1 MKVDEYEYHGRG
13 SAVWDRALADAQR
26 TQADAFWLFN
36 GLECVVTGRED
47 GGRRGYLLRSE
58 CAKHFKKL
66 MASTLEEV
74 RKKLEA
80 CPDLPA
86 LPAAQHSPCVQGSAP
101 QRISAAAAAAGQVGS
116 AGGAA
121 GGEASLF
128 GAAVLNSRGGSCSS
142 SGRKNVFKV
151 KVGGV
156 DSTQPVATLVVPTNS
171 TEEPADQPR
180 RKRRRLDGPPAAGV
194 RGEVQNSPSQEPP
207 EMRNEGRPYVT
218 RVEV

>member
-1 MKVDEYEYHGRG
+1 MWH
-13 SAVWDRALADAQR
+13 
-26 TQADAFWLFN
+26 AF
-36 GLECVVTGRED
+36 VAA

-142 SGRKNVFKV
+142 SGVAMSMFMGHGHYVANFCVVLALQHKC
-151 KVGGV
+151 
-156 DSTQPVATLVVPTNS
+156 QPSSMLS
-171 TEEPADQPR
+171 
-180 RKRRRLDGPPAAGV
+180 LSDGLENAACMMFPERSARSGWQ
-194 RGEVQNSPSQEPP
+194 VQWCAGMRSQQ
-207 EMRNEGRPYVT
+207 R
-218 RVEV
+218 